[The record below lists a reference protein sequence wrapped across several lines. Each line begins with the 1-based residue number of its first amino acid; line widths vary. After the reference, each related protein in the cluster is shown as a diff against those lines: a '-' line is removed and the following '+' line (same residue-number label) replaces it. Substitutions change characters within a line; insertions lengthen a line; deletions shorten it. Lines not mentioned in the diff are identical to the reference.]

1 MLKLG
6 IIGGGNMGTAIISR
20 TFKKY
25 KITVCERDPM
35 RAALLK
41 KKYRTGS
48 SDLAGVAGSSNVIIL
63 AVKPQ
68 DMESVLAELKGSLKP
83 KTLVISI
90 AAGLTTRFFEKH
102 LGRKVRVIRAMPNM
116 PAQIGAGMTAICK
129 GKSATGSDLAA
140 AVKIF
145 SKIGEHI
152 IVEERMMDAVTA
164 VSGSGPAYLF
174 LFAECFYKAALK
186 TGLEPNVAKKL
197 VECTMAG
204 SMYLF
209 AKSEESAES
218 LRLKVTSKG
227 GTTQAALDVF
237 LDNNFEKMFVDAV
250 RAAQLR
256 AKQLAK

>member
-1 MLKLG
+1 
-6 IIGGGNMGTAIISR
+6 
-20 TFKKY
+20 
-25 KITVCERDPM
+25 
-35 RAALLK
+35 
-41 KKYRTGS
+41 
-48 SDLAGVAGSSNVIIL
+48 
-63 AVKPQ
+63 
-68 DMESVLAELKGSLKP
+68 
-83 KTLVISI
+83 
-90 AAGLTTRFFEKH
+90 
-102 LGRKVRVIRAMPNM
+102 
-116 PAQIGAGMTAICK
+116 
-129 GKSATGSDLAA
+129 
-140 AVKIF
+140 
-145 SKIGEHI
+145 
-152 IVEERMMDAVTA
+152 MMDAVTA